1 MLRLEVDRTMSSR
14 VSSWQKP
21 SNISTCSSGTDK
33 PSMFCKHYL
42 RLRITDALDCLT
54 VTEWAVVD
62 RFFLY
67 KLNYEPVFV
76 GFYFLGYPAILHY

>member
-21 SNISTCSSGTDK
+21 SSISTCSSGTDK

-42 RLRITDALDCLT
+42 RIRITDALDCLT
-54 VTEWAVVD
+54 VTEWADFD
-62 RFFLY
+62 RFLD
-67 KLNYEPVFV
+67 LSSSMSRCQLVFN
-76 GFYFLGYPAILHY
+76 F